1 MTQEELNEDAL
12 KTIFEAET
20 EEVQE
25 EEKHEEQPQ
34 EVEEQPQ
41 EITTEETPEETQEL
55 NPVDPAF
62 QKVIA
67 KSVTGIYNKGVPYGY
82 NMFFPEKLKSKTL
95 FDLKEEKDELKILES
110 CFFVIIKRAM
120 EKMELT
126 QENEIGIALF
136 TIIGVTAAKLATA
149 QKIAVGPRPP
159 HTQDNINI
167 NGFEVNQVVK
177 AKAETRGRKKK
188 VKNE

>member
-1 MTQEELNEDAL
+1 MESQENLNDRVLDEML
-12 KTIFEAET
+12 NAET

-25 EEKHEEQPQ
+25 EEKQEQPQ
-34 EVEEQPQ
+34 EVEEPQ
-41 EITTEETPEETQEL
+41 EITTEETQEEESQGL

-82 NMFFPEKLKSKTL
+82 NMFFEEKLKAKTL

-126 QENEIGIALF
+126 QDNEIGIALF
-136 TIIGVTAAKLATA
+136 TIVGVTAAKLATA
-149 QKIAVGPRPP
+149 PKVAPPTPKIKGE
-159 HTQDNINI
+159 TQV
-167 NGFEVNQVVK
+167 FEVQEVK
-177 AKAETRGRKKK
+177 RETRGRKKK
-188 VKNE
+188 IDNE

>member
-1 MTQEELNEDAL
+1 MEPQENLKEEDKAL

-25 EEKHEEQPQ
+25 EEKYQEQPQ
-34 EVEEQPQ
+34 ETEEQPQ
-41 EITTEETPEETQEL
+41 EITTEETQEEESQEL

-82 NMFFPEKLKSKTL
+82 SMFFSEKLKSKTL

-126 QENEIGIALF
+126 QDNEIGIALF
-136 TIIGVTAAKLATA
+136 TIVGVTAAKLATA
-149 QKIAVGPRPP
+149 PKVAPPAPKIKGEAQV
-159 HTQDNINI
+159 
-167 NGFEVNQVVK
+167 FEVQEVK
-177 AKAETRGRKKK
+177 KETRGRKKK
-188 VKNE
+188 IEND

>member
-1 MTQEELNEDAL
+1 MKSQEEINDDVLNDIL
-12 KTIFEAET
+12 GIET
-20 EEVQE
+20 EEVE
-25 EEKHEEQPQ
+25 EPEAIKDDEQPQ
-34 EVEEQPQ
+34 EPEQPQ
-41 EITTEETPEETQEL
+41 EIETPQEEETQEL

-82 NMFFPEKLKSKTL
+82 NYFFEEKLKNKTL

-126 QENEIGIALF
+126 QENEIGIAVT
-136 TIIGVTAAKLATA
+136 TILMVTGAKLATA
-149 QKIAVGPRPP
+149 PKVTPKVH
-159 HTQDNINI
+159 HTQQSAQTI
-167 NGFEVNQVVK
+167 EVNEVK
-177 AKAETRGRKKK
+177 KETRGRKKK
-188 VKNE
+188 ISDE